1 MLNRKGLVR
10 SSTTFSTPSTQS
22 GHSLALRPPLPEHQ
36 FGLLPFRGCDNEAAR
51 VHHAY
56 RWRHGNVA
64 HEDVRATDGQASYYW
79 ISWCECFGLC
89 SVGGCFCGPPAR
101 TRLGLGPYLRN

>member
-1 MLNRKGLVR
+1 NSEVEEHKAFY
-10 SSTTFSTPSTQS
+10 SFHS
-22 GHSLALRPPLPEHQ
+22 GKRELMGSET
-36 FGLLPFRGCDNEAAR
+36 AR

-101 TRLGLGPYLRN
+101 TRLGRGPYHRNRVSLVRRPSRALRRDCG